1 MQTSKS
7 LTEISIEPLIV
18 VLHQL
23 RDVLRTTSDEQ
34 YVTKPVGVVN
44 SSMGG
49 HVRHCLDHVDALLGG
64 AIVGAISYDDR
75 QRGTAVET
83 KRSEAIEAIEQQV
96 RDLEDLRGLPLD
108 YPVTLRVLLAA
119 AGPAVNVETT
129 VGREFAFVLSHTVH
143 HNALIA
149 VIAKLLGVQVPERFG
164 YAPSTLAYLEHRRC
178 AR

>member
-1 MQTSKS
+1 

-23 RDVLRTTSDEQ
+23 SGVLRTTSDEQ
-34 YVTKPVGVVN
+34 YVMKPVGVVN

-49 HVRHCLDHVDALLGG
+49 HVRHCLDHVDPLLGG

-83 KRSEAIEAIEQQV
+83 MRTEAIEAIERQV
-96 RDLEDLRGLPLD
+96 RDLEDLRSLPLD
-108 YPVTLRVLLAA
+108 YPITLRVLLAA
-119 AGPAVNVETT
+119 TGPAVNVETT
-129 VGREFAFVLSHTVH
+129 LGREFAFVLSHTVH

-149 VIAKLLGVQVPERFG
+149 VIAKLLCIPVPERFG